1 MEDKHKRYLKNAR
14 TLRTNMTLA
23 EQTLW
28 NKIRRKQLG
37 YKFLRQYII
46 DNLYIVDFICFEK
59 KLIVELDGGQHCE
72 NPNDI
77 KRDAYLKNKGF
88 SVLRFWNNEISENID
103 GCLEVIKQHLDR

>member
-28 NKIRRKQLG
+28 NKVRRKQLG

-46 DNLYIVDFICFEK
+46 DNLLLSILFALRK
-59 KLIVELDGGQHCE
+59 K
-72 NPNDI
+72 
-77 KRDAYLKNKGF
+77 
-88 SVLRFWNNEISENID
+88 
-103 GCLEVIKQHLDR
+103 

>member
-28 NKIRRKQLG
+28 NKVRRKQLG

-59 KLIVELDGGQHCE
+59 KLIIELDDGQHCE

-77 KRDAYLKNKGF
+77 KRDEYLKNKGF

-103 GCLEVIKQHLDR
+103 GCLEIIKQHLDR